1 MNVIIQVDC
10 LAVHVDEVC
19 LILEGQKFKPL
30 RLGKGFGRVLSSFE
44 GQTTLPTDIL
54 KGSLVSALSDRCK
67 DPIKVTVTR
76 E

>member
-10 LAVHVDEVC
+10 LAVHVDKVR
-19 LILEGQKFKPL
+19 LILEGQRFKPL
-30 RLGKGFGRVLSSFE
+30 RLGKGFGRVLSFFE
-44 GQTTLPTDIL
+44 GQTLPTDIL